1 MEYLFN
7 SYQTALAD
15 LAIDKLP
22 DEVREQFFDFI
33 NNVPFIQT
41 LVAKD
46 RKRAC
51 DLERD
56 ESGKIIVDIT
66 KPHIL
71 EDMDYFRPTALHYKK
86 TGRMTDLRP
95 NPNPNSEYGKWIREE
110 VRRCYEGYVRPSDGE
125 WITGDYYFFLNYCP
139 MLISKKSNGK
149 KANRVI
155 DFPSVWDGHYLK
167 FHYINQAREHGH
179 HGCELASRGKGKSY
193 SGAALLAK
201 RFILGESYSVNKNV
215 QSVVTAYEKKYLSG
229 ANQILDMFK
238 TYIDFAAQNTQFPSK
253 RLVDSKQGLQWKMG
267 YSDLDTGTDRGTL
280 NSVIGI
286 TSKDDESKLRGSRGV
301 LYLIEEMGTF
311 PRLLNLYNV
320 LRPSVEDGDNTFGL
334 IYMYGCTCAGT
345 KVWTLDGRQINVED
359 LKVDDGVVGATT
371 YGSTR
376 EPIGTLIE
384 PVKKPCVRIKLANG
398 NFIECST
405 DHPILKQKLK
415 SHRVGGNK
423 RIRSFYEGFEV
434 AENLKVGDRICEL
447 REINVFGESKLFDAR
462 LVGMLIGD
470 GSYGFNNTPKY
481 SSEDIELLSYVK
493 NKYNWS
499 LNTSHITKS
508 GKNYE
513 EIRIKNICDKLKEIG
528 IYGQTKTSKR
538 LPNNYQTLTKE
549 DTINLLGGLF
559 DTDGCVTKSN
569 NEPRICLTQ
578 SNKEILEQVK
588 ILLRKFGI
596 TCNIIENKPS
606 VNNNRKDKN
615 SWFILNISGRYNIVN
630 FYKNISFLV
639 TSKQKKLEEA
649 YLYFK
654 NKISQK
660 ECRYDNDLF
669 IVSRVTSI
677 ENIGE
682 QTVYNLSAMSSHT
695 YLANNIITHNTAGDN
710 ESDFASA
717 QEIMYNPKGYNME
730 PVENVYDIVGQGRP
744 SFVYFF
750 PGYLNRASCYDEN
763 GNSDVIKAICEILKD
778 RYIVKY
784 NSTDINS
791 VVRRIAE
798 IPITPQEAIL
808 RSRGNIFPVTD
819 LNERLNELES
829 NKNIFDDVYVGEL
842 YSTDSGDVK
851 FRPTDDIPI
860 RYYPLKDSTDKG
872 AIEIFA
878 MPEKGQNG
886 AVPPNR
892 YIMGNDPVDNDQADS
907 LSLTS
912 TFVLDLWT
920 DRIVAEY
927 TGRQNFADENFEIV
941 RKLCIFYNARVLYE
955 SNKKGLFAYFS
966 KMNSTHLLADTP
978 EYLRD
983 KQLIKY
989 SPFGSNAKGVN
1000 ALKAVNVYADSLTRD
1015 WLLQPMTTI
1024 KHTDNGDEE
1033 VVVKNL
1039 SFLKNKA
1046 FIHELIQYNPVGN
1059 FDRIRAFGMLM
1070 LYREEFMIRYGGDRN
1085 NARNEEIDTNYLGNA
1100 DFFTK
1105 NYDNRFN

>member
-1 MEYLFN
+1 MDLLFN
-7 SYQTALAD
+7 SYQTQLAD
-15 LAIDKLP
+15 LYIDKLP
-22 DEVREQFFDFI
+22 DEIKEQFYDFI
-33 NNVPFIQT
+33 NNVPFIKSLISQ
-41 LVAKD
+41 D

-51 DLERD
+51 ELPKD
-56 ESGKIIVDIT
+56 ESGKIIIDVT

-95 NPNPNSEYGKWIREE
+95 NANPNSEYGKWIREE
-110 VRRCYEGYVRPSDGE
+110 VRRCYEGYVRESDGE

-139 MLISKKSNGK
+139 MLISRKTGNK
-149 KANRVI
+149 KADRVI

-201 RFILGESYSVNKNV
+201 RFILGESYAVNRNV
-215 QSVVTAYEKKYLSG
+215 QSVVTASEKKYLSG

-238 TYIDFAAQNTQFPSK
+238 TYIDFSAQNTQFPSK
-253 RLVDSKQGLQWKMG
+253 RLIDSKQGLQWKMG
-267 YSDLDTGTDRGTL
+267 YTDLDTGTDRGTL

-345 KVWTLDGRQINVED
+345 KVWTLDGRQVNVED
-359 LKVDDGVVGATT
+359 LKVNDGIVGATI

-415 SHRVGGNK
+415 SHRVSGNK
-423 RIRSFYEGFEV
+423 RIRSFYEGFEI
-434 AENLKVGDRICEL
+434 AEKLKVGDRICEL
-447 REINVFGESKLFDAR
+447 RKIDVFGESRLFDAR

-470 GSYGFNNTPKY
+470 GSYGFDNTPKY

-493 NKYNWS
+493 NKYDWGFNA
-499 LNTSHITKS
+499 SHITKS

-513 EIRIKNICDKLKEIG
+513 EIRIKNICDKLREIG
-528 IYGQTKTSKR
+528 IYGQTKVAKR
-538 LPNNYQTLTKE
+538 LPDNYQTLTKE

-569 NEPRICLTQ
+569 GEPHICLTQ
-578 SNKEILEQVK
+578 SNREILEQVK
-588 ILLRKFGI
+588 ILLRKLGI
-596 TCNIIENKPS
+596 TCNIVENKPS
-606 VNNNRKDKN
+606 ISSNRKDKN
-615 SWFILNISGRYNIVN
+615 PWFILNIGGRYNIIN

-639 TSKQKKLEEA
+639 TSKQQKLEDA
-649 YLYFK
+649 YLYFQ
-654 NKISQK
+654 NKISKK
-660 ECRYDNDLF
+660 ECEYDSDLF
-669 IVSRVTSI
+669 IVSKVVSI
-677 ENIGE
+677 EDIGE
-682 QTVYNLSAMSSHT
+682 QIVYNLSAMSSHT

-717 QEIMYNPKGYNME
+717 QEIMYNPRGYNME
-730 PVENVYDIVGQGRP
+730 PVDNVYDIQGQGRP

-750 PGYLNRASCYDEN
+750 PGYLNRANCYDDN
-763 GNSDVIKAICEILKD
+763 GNSDVVKAIIEILKD

-784 NSTDINS
+784 NSSDINS
-791 VVRRIAE
+791 IVRRVAE

-808 RSRGNIFPVTD
+808 RSRGNLFPVTD
-819 LNERLNELES
+819 LNERLNQLES
-829 NKNIFDDVYVGEL
+829 NEHSFDDVYIGTLVQKEDG
-842 YSTDSGDVK
+842 SVK
-851 FRPTDDIPI
+851 YLLTNDTPI
-860 RYYPLKDSTDKG
+860 RHYPLKDSTERG
-872 AIEIFA
+872 AIEFYA
-878 MPEKGQNG
+878 MPEKTSNG
-886 AVPPNR
+886 TVPYNR
-892 YIMGNDPVDNDQADS
+892 YIIGHDPVDNDQADS

-927 TGRQNFADENFEIV
+927 TGRQDFADENFEIV
-941 RKLCIFYNARVLYE
+941 RKLCVFYNAKCLYE

-966 KMNSTHLLADTP
+966 KMNCTHLLADTP

-989 SPFGSNAKGVN
+989 APFGSNAKGVN
-1000 ALKAVNVYADSLTRD
+1000 AVKAINSYADGLTRD
-1015 WLLQPMTTI
+1015 WLLKPVPVIM
-1024 KHTDNGDEE
+1024 HTEEGDVES
-1033 VVVKNL
+1033 VSKNL
-1039 SFLKNKA
+1039 FFLKNKA
-1046 FIHELIQYNPVGN
+1046 FIQELIQYNPAGN

-1070 LYREEFMIRYGGDRN
+1070 LYREEFMILYNGQGDGSKN
-1085 NARNEEIDTNYLGNA
+1085 QEFDADYLGNS

-1105 NYDNRFN
+1105 NYDNRFK